1 MKDAKKKSISLQDD
15 DLQKV
20 LSDYEAIER
29 RHTPETFKLGRSLL
43 QQIAPIER
51 NLFDRMEDDT
61 KENGVYRIAGIVHK
75 ITEKDF
81 IASTIALSQINSNL
95 SVKSGNTDTN
105 TGMSTKYALQS
116 LSELTGKPALL
127 GDVCFTVN
135 DFCRYA
141 YGTADPSSKERKAA
155 EALIKTLDETPVEIE
170 YRNGNKIEAR
180 LAAVMQKDYNAKD
193 NTKFYHLHLHPIF
206 CDYISKGF
214 AILRQDAITLMRQYC
229 TEHKQK
235 MTDTHY
241 KLLYMLAQ
249 QKTTQDG
256 TTKAPRVFKRSAL
269 ELLQYL
275 GMENEFRKS
284 RARALQTIEN
294 VIEAVK
300 ATGIITGYKIQ
311 PIKINGKER
320 FGGVDFYLN
329 PKYAIS
335 RKGEQEDDAED
346 ADYSELPPS

>member
-1 MKDAKKKSISLQDD
+1 MKDAKKKKLLTQDD

-29 RHTPETFKLGRSLL
+29 RHTPETFKLGRSLM

-51 NLFDRMEDDT
+51 NLFDRMEDDK
-61 KENGVYRIAGIVHK
+61 KENGVYNIAGIVHK

-81 IASTIALSQINSNL
+81 IASTLALSQINSNL
-95 SVKSGNTDTN
+95 SVKSGNDKN
-105 TGMSTKYALQS
+105 TGMSKKYAM
-116 LSELTGKPALL
+116 ELMGEPAIL
-127 GDVCFTVN
+127 GDVCFTLN

-141 YGTADPSSKERKAA
+141 YGTTAPSSKERKAA
-155 EALIKTLDETPVEIE
+155 ETLIKTLDETPVEIE
-170 YRNGNKIEAR
+170 YRNGNKTEAR
-180 LAAVMQKDYNAKD
+180 LLAVMQKDYNAKD
-193 NTKFYHLHLHPIF
+193 GTKFYHLHLHPIF

-214 AILRQDAITLMRQYC
+214 AVLRQDAIALMRQYC
-229 TEHKQK
+229 IEHKQK

-249 QKTTQDG
+249 QKPTQDD
-256 TTKAPRVFKRSAL
+256 TTKTPRMFRRNAL

-300 ATGIITGYKIQ
+300 ATGIITGYKMQ
-311 PIKINGKER
+311 PIKLNGKER